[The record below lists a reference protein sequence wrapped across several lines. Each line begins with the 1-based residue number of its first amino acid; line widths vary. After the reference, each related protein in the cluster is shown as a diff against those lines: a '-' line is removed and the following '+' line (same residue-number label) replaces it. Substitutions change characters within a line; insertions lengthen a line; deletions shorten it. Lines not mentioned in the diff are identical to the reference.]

1 MGVWHRA
8 HIRRYKVVMT
18 QDMNCATNLVQRDA
32 YLSFLLPHRGL
43 RQTFVV
49 FDFPRF
55 DVGLFFLPL
64 IKFRN
69 TVERQ
74 LCLLIGCLEQSGIN
88 IINLDGKLI
97 RNDVTGHIKTR

>member
-1 MGVWHRA
+1 
-8 HIRRYKVVMT
+8 MT
-18 QDMNCATNLVQRDA
+18 QDPYFATNLVQIDA

-55 DVGLFFLPL
+55 DIGLLFLPL

-69 TVERQ
+69 AVEWQ
-74 LCLLIGCLEQSGIN
+74 LCLLIGCLGQKHGI
-88 IINLDGKLI
+88 IIITFLI
-97 RNDVTGHIKTR
+97 